1 MIRRHTI
8 SLKNAWNG
16 LKWALATQPNYR
28 IHLILSVMAIAGGFL
43 LGISYFE
50 FLVIALLITIGISV
64 ETVNTA
70 IEETT
75 DAIDTSKRPD
85 IGLAKDVAAG
95 AMLAIAIGSLIIAGI
110 IFIPKIALVTNLTL

>member
-50 FLVIALLITIGISV
+50 FLVIGLLITIGISV